1 MRTSWKVIVLSA
13 TLSTAAFAHVTLA
26 QQQEEAAAAVTSTT
40 TSPVALVYVA
50 STPRN
55 SSTNQIVGFS
65 AASNGKLT
73 PIAGSPF
80 AANVRSMAVNGK
92 YLFAPNL
99 STPFI
104 ESYRIGSN
112 GTLKFAAQTNYVK
125 ADTTDACGTAGPVFL
140 DHTGASLYM
149 LEFNGTICAN
159 NVYESFAVN
168 KSTGGLKYLSYA
180 IGDAFPQLTLPA
192 SFIGNNKYAYIAQNE
207 NDMYFETFGY
217 VRNSNGSLT
226 KLTFDTPRPSSPP
239 SGATGFC
246 PYQAA
251 ADPTNH
257 VAFVEQPCNPPGGS
271 TLHPELAVYTA
282 GTNGSLTTT
291 SSGKNMPT
299 TSLTYVNALRMAPS
313 GKLLA
318 VGGIGGLQIFHFN
331 GASPITKYTGL
342 LTTATID
349 QVFWDKSNHL
359 YAISGAAGKLY
370 VFTITPTS
378 HSQASGSPYS
388 VSSPVGLIVQPAP
401 WY

>member
-1 MRTSWKVIVLSA
+1 L
-13 TLSTAAFAHVTLA
+13 
-26 QQQEEAAAAVTSTT
+26 
-40 TSPVALVYVA
+40 
-50 STPRN
+50 
-55 SSTNQIVGFS
+55 
-65 AASNGKLT
+65 
-73 PIAGSPF
+73 
-80 AANVRSMAVNGK
+80 
-92 YLFAPNL
+92 YLL
-99 STPFI
+99 
-104 ESYRIGSN
+104 EYE
-112 GTLKFAAQTNYVK
+112 GTV
-125 ADTTDACGTAGPVFL
+125 
-140 DHTGASLYM
+140 
-149 LEFNGTICAN
+149 CAN

-168 KSTGGLKYLSYA
+168 KSTGGLNYLSYA
-180 IGDAFPQLTLPA
+180 RGDAFPQLTLPA
-192 SFIGNNKYAYIAQNE
+192 SFIGNNKYAYIAE
-207 NDMYFETFGY
+207 YESMYYETFGY

-226 KLTFDTPRPSSPP
+226 KLSINTPSPTSPP

-257 VAFVEQPCNPPGGS
+257 VAFVEQPCSLPGGS

-291 SSGKNMPT
+291 STGKNMPT
-299 TSLTYVNALRMAPS
+299 TSVTYVNSLSMAPS

-342 LTTATID
+342 LTTNTIN

-359 YAISGAAGKLY
+359 YAISGSAGKLY

-378 HSQASGSPYS
+378 YSQASGSPHS
-388 VSSPVGLIVQPAP
+388 VSTPVGLIVQPAP

>member
-1 MRTSWKVIVLSA
+1 M
-13 TLSTAAFAHVTLA
+13 LA
-26 QQQEEAAAAVTSTT
+26 QQQNEAAAAVTAAT

-50 STPRN
+50 STPKN
-55 SSTNQIVGFS
+55 SSTNEILGFS
-65 AASNGKLT
+65 AASSGKLT
-73 PIAGSPF
+73 PIPGSPF
-80 AANVRSMAVNGK
+80 AANVRNMAVNGK
-92 YLFAPNL
+92 FLFAPNL

-112 GTLKFAAQTNYVK
+112 GTLKFVAQTNYVK
-125 ADTTDACGTAGPVFL
+125 ADTSDACGTGGPVFL
-140 DHTGASLYM
+140 DHSGASLYL
-149 LEFNGTICAN
+149 LEFDGTVCAN
-159 NVYESFAVN
+159 NIYESFAVN
-168 KSTGGLKYLSYA
+168 NSTGGLKYLSYA

-192 SFIGNNKYAYIAQNE
+192 TFIGNNKYAYIAQNE
-207 NDMYFETFGY
+207 NDMYYETFGY

-226 KLTFDTPRPSSPP
+226 KLKINTPSPKLPP

-251 ADPTNH
+251 ADRTNH
-257 VAFVEQPCNPPGGS
+257 VAFVEQPCSPPGGS
-271 TLHPELAVYTA
+271 TGHPELAVYTA

-291 SSGKNMPT
+291 STGKNMPI
-299 TSLTYVNALRMAPS
+299 TSLTYVNTLSTAPS

-318 VGGIGGLQIFHFN
+318 VGGIGGLQVFHFN

-359 YAISGAAGKLY
+359 YAISRSAGKLY

-378 HSQASGSPYS
+378 HSQASGSPHS
-388 VSSPVGLIVQPAP
+388 VISPVGLIVQPAP

>member
-1 MRTSWKVIVLSA
+1 MRSSWKVIVLGA
-13 TLSTAAFAHVTLA
+13 TLSTAAGFAHVASA
-26 QQQEEAAAAVTSTT
+26 QQEGEAASAAASTS

-50 STPRN
+50 TTPRN
-55 SSTNQIVGFS
+55 SSTNEIVGFA

-73 PIAGSPF
+73 HIPGSPF
-80 AANVRSMAVNGK
+80 AANVRNMAVNGK
-92 YLFAPNL
+92 YLFAPNN

-104 ESYRIGSN
+104 ESYRIESN
-112 GTLKFAAQTNYVK
+112 GTLKFAAQTDYLK
-125 ADTTDACGTAGPVFL
+125 ADTSNDCGGGGPVFL
-140 DHTGASLYM
+140 DHTGASLY
-149 LEFNGTICAN
+149 LLDFNGTVCAN

-180 IGDAFPQLTLPA
+180 FGDAFPQLQLPA
-192 SFIGNNKYAYIAQNE
+192 SFIGNNKYAYIAQYE
-207 NDMYFETFGY
+207 GFYYGTFVY

-226 KLTFDTPRPSSPP
+226 KLTRSTRTPSSPV
-239 SGATGFC
+239 SGTTGFC

-257 VAFVEQPCNPPGGS
+257 IAFVEQPCSPPGGS
-271 TLHPELAVYTA
+271 NLHPRLAVYTA
-282 GTNGSLTTT
+282 GSNGGLTTT

-299 TSLTYVNALRMAPS
+299 TSIPYVSALSMAPS

-342 LTTATID
+342 LTTASID
-349 QVFWDKSNHL
+349 NLYWDKSNHL
-359 YAISGAAGKLY
+359 YATSNSAGRLY

-378 HSQASGSPYS
+378 HSEASGSPYT
-388 VSSPVGLIVQPAP
+388 VSKPVGLIVQPAP